1 VTEAARPDLRHELT
15 LLVLSRYPLVVLES
29 SDEAQLEELVR
40 QVAIDL
46 SLPLLFWTSSQG
58 LVRAGNTAL
67 VDTREPDRALARIFG
82 MGTEVL
88 AVFHDLHPYLERPEI
103 RRRLREADRV
113 FADSHST
120 IILTGV
126 QVPVPPDLAS
136 LAARLEIALP
146 ELEELRRLV
155 ETTARKLE
163 SQRRVEID
171 LTDREVEEMAIALK
185 GLDRGEARRV
195 LYQAALR
202 DGKLAAAD
210 LPLILESK
218 RKRVEISGLLEWVDP
233 LPGLTALGGLDNFKS
248 WIGLRAEAYT
258 EAARRFR
265 LDPPRGLLLTGVPGT
280 GKSMAAR
287 AVAGEWNLPLLRLDV
302 SRLYDKFIGQTEA
315 NLRRALTTAEATAP
329 AVLWIDE
336 IEKALAT
343 GAGGT
348 ADGGLSERILG
359 SLLTWMQE
367 RTAQVFLIATAN
379 DIDKLPVE
387 SVRRGRFDEVF
398 FVDLPAVAARKVIF
412 ALHLQKRG
420 RSPEDFDLDRLAH
433 ISEGFSGA
441 EIEGVVVAA
450 LYHAFSQRQRLS
462 TDLLLAEIASTR
474 PLARLRPHQIQALRA
489 WGQQHAVPA

>member
-1 VTEAARPDLRHELT
+1 MTSITRPDLRHELT

-29 SDEAQLEELVR
+29 PDEARIEELAR

-46 SLPLLFWTSSQG
+46 SLPLLFWTSSRG
-58 LVRAGNTAL
+58 LVRAGNTPL
-67 VDTREPDRALARIFG
+67 VDTREPDRALARILG
-82 MGTEVL
+82 MGSEVL
-88 AVFHDLHPYLERPEI
+88 AVFHDLHPYFERPEI
-103 RRRLREADRV
+103 RRRLREADRA

-126 QVPVPPDLAS
+126 QVPVPTDLAS
-136 LAARLEIALP
+136 LAARIEIALP
-146 ELEELRRLV
+146 NLEELKRLV

-163 SQRRVEID
+163 SQRRVETE
-171 LTDREVEEMAIALK
+171 LTDRELEEMARALK

-210 LPLILESK
+210 LPVILESK
-218 RKRVEISGLLEWVDP
+218 RKRVEITGLLEWVDA
-233 LPGLTALGGLDNFKS
+233 LPGLGALGGLENFKS
-248 WIGLRAEAYT
+248 WITRRAEAYT
-258 EAARRFR
+258 EEARRFR

-302 SRLYDKFIGQTEA
+302 ARLYDKFIGQTEA
-315 NLRRALTTAEATAP
+315 NLRRALSTAEATAP
-329 AVLWIDE
+329 AILWIDE

-343 GAGGT
+343 GAGHT

-379 DIDKLPVE
+379 DIEKLPVE

-398 FVDLPAVAARKVIF
+398 FVDLPAADARRAIF
-412 ALHLQKRG
+412 ALHLEQRG
-420 RSPEDFDLDRLAH
+420 RRPEDFDLDRLAQA
-433 ISEGFSGA
+433 SKNFSGA

-450 LYHAFSQRQRLS
+450 LYHAFSRRQRLS
-462 TDLLLAEIASTR
+462 TDLLITEIASTR
-474 PLARLRPHQIQALRA
+474 PLARLRPQRIEALRA
-489 WGQQHAVPA
+489 WGQHHAVPA